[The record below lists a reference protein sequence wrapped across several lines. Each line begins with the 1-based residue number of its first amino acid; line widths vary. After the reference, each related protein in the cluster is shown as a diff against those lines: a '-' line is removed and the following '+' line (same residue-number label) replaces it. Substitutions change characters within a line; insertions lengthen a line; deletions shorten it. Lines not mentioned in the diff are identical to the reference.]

1 MADLPGKKLHQ
12 KRNHIRR
19 FDDNNPDWMFHPITK
34 DNMHLCLEMEKEW
47 ANLKDANE
55 DKSLSAE
62 TVAII
67 EALYQMD
74 ALEMEGGVITA
85 GGRPVAFSLG
95 SLTTPEC
102 FNVHFE
108 KAFADIQGS
117 YPTIAREMA
126 RMVRERHPEVK
137 WLNREDDMGLE
148 GLRKAK
154 LSYYPEILLEK
165 YTVREQSHG

>member
-1 MADLPGKKLHQ
+1 MKSFLPVCEPLLAG
-12 KRNHIRR
+12 N
-19 FDDNNPDWMFHPITK
+19 
-34 DNMHLCLEMEKEW
+34 E
-47 ANLKDANE
+47 LKYVTDAV
-55 DKSLSAE
+55 SSGWISSA
-62 TVAII
+62 
-67 EALYQMD
+67 
-74 ALEMEGGVITA
+74 
-85 GGRPVAFSLG
+85 G
-95 SLTTPEC
+95 SY
-102 FNVHFE
+102 VSAFE

-137 WLNREDDMGLE
+137 WLNREDDLGLE